1 MRKKFSARAA
11 ALGMSG
17 VLLTSALT
25 GCTFGF
31 ASDPDDPNAVKEEE
45 PIDMTTDTFQYDTSL
60 SGTSIVIM
68 NTKAEIQTA
77 LEEIAKVFEEKAGVH
92 IEIMP
97 VTDGDSPYTK
107 VVSLYNSGNPPTLSI
122 LDTTDVIAL
131 AEEKAADLSNEA
143 WTGEAEEYLTKING
157 KVYSFPLCI
166 EGRGI
171 IYNKS
176 VIEDTLGTEFDPSE
190 IKTQDDFAALLQS
203 LRDNGMKNPISMAKE
218 DWSLGAHQLQYIY
231 ETYDGTS
238 DGAAEVI
245 NELKD
250 GTLYLPDYSR
260 MNEFLNAFD
269 LLKEYNVAKG
279 DPLGADYDEM
289 AIDLA
294 DGKTAFWFNGNWAW
308 PNHIISMDPADYPE
322 EFAQYSDYLLGRS
335 MLVKKATTIPVE
347 SIVRGYLTGSGKK
360 TYDADGTVC
369 GIKLPEGLTE
379 ASKLPEPIFTPSTK
393 AELGDHDENIS
404 FERCCEIVGTDV
416 ATQLRDASLAI
427 YKAAAEY
434 AATRGIIIA
443 DTKFEFGFIDGK
455 LTLIDECLTPDSSR
469 FWPAEGYAEGEVQ
482 PSYDKQYVRDWLRA
496 NWNMQ
501 GEPPRIPAEV
511 IEGTSNR
518 YQEAFQIITG
528 TKFEPKGV

>member
-31 ASDPDDPNAVKEEE
+31 ASDPDDPNAVKEEV

-77 LEEIAKVFEEKAGVH
+77 LEKIAKVFEEKAGVH

-176 VIEDTLGTEFDPSE
+176 VIEDTLGTEFDPSD

-231 ETYDGTS
+231 ETYNGTS

-250 GTLYLPDYSR
+250 GTLYLPDYTR
-260 MNEFLNAFD
+260 MNEFLNTFD

-308 PNHIISMDPADYPE
+308 PNLEEAGAETTDEYGFLSYFLNNDPDDFVNSKIQASPSK
-322 EFAQYSDYLLGRS
+322 QI
-335 MLVKKATTIPVE
+335 MLDDI
-347 SIVRGYLTGSGKK
+347 
-360 TYDADGTVC
+360 
-369 GIKLPEGLTE
+369 
-379 ASKLPEPIFTPSTK
+379 
-393 AELGDHDENIS
+393 
-404 FERCCEIVGTDV
+404 V
-416 ATQLRDASLAI
+416 ATDEQ
-427 YKAAAEY
+427 KAAAKEFLNWLVY
-434 AATRGIIIA
+434 SEIGQQMVVKTCSLIPPFKNNPNEPSDPLSRDIYEKVQNGGAFNASAIVPNDHWSVLGAAMQKYLAGRS
-443 DTKFEFGFIDGK
+443 DREE
-455 LTLIDECLTPDSSR
+455 LIDSIQAYWDE
-469 FWPAEGYAEGEVQ
+469 Q
-482 PSYDKQYVRDWLRA
+482 
-496 NWNMQ
+496 
-501 GEPPRIPAEV
+501 
-511 IEGTSNR
+511 
-518 YQEAFQIITG
+518 
-528 TKFEPKGV
+528 